1 MKKVMMRWW
10 WWWPKESEFD
20 DLVIDGRSVLSLS
33 LDLSLRWPPWPV
45 HDCIHHHAT
54 SSSGHRISYKVRPST
69 DTRLHSL
76 IEAINIS
83 IEIEDDIVLPCC
95 NLMECGG

>member
-33 LDLSLRWPPWPV
+33 LPLSPLAARGRFMIAFIITQPAAPDTKYDTMSVPSPTLDCTVSSRRSTSRLSVENDTVPLSL
-45 HDCIHHHAT
+45 
-54 SSSGHRISYKVRPST
+54 
-69 DTRLHSL
+69 L
-76 IEAINIS
+76 
-83 IEIEDDIVLPCC
+83 
-95 NLMECGG
+95 